1 MKIETDEITILIADD
16 HPIFRKGLRQA
27 IEESGLTVIAE
38 ADDGEG
44 AYARILELRPRVAVL
59 DVDMPRLDG
68 FALARRLLDEK
79 IEVEIVFLTMHR
91 DEDIFNAA
99 LDLGARAYVVK
110 DSAVTDIVAS
120 IRAVVAGEHFISPS
134 VSTHLVGRSRRADA
148 LRRERPGLDTLTPTE
163 RRVLRLIAENK
174 TSKEIAASLFISY
187 RTIETH
193 RANIAAKL
201 DLHGSHALLKFAL
214 EHKSELA

>member
-1 MKIETDEITILIADD
+1 METGEITILIADD
-16 HPIFRKGLRQA
+16 HPVFRKGLRQA
-27 IEESGLTVIAE
+27 IEESGLTVVAE
-38 ADDGEG
+38 ADDGEA
-44 AYARILELRPRVAVL
+44 AYTRIMQHRPQVAVL

-79 IEVEIVFLTMHR
+79 IKIEIVFLTMHR

-134 VSTHLVGRSRRADA
+134 VSTHLVTRGRRADA
-148 LRRERPGLDTLTPTE
+148 LRRERPGLERLTPTE
-163 RRVLRLIAENK
+163 RRVLHHIADNL
-174 TSKEIAASLFISY
+174 TSKEIAAELSVSY

-193 RANIAAKL
+193 RTNIAAKL

-214 EHKSELA
+214 EHKSGLL